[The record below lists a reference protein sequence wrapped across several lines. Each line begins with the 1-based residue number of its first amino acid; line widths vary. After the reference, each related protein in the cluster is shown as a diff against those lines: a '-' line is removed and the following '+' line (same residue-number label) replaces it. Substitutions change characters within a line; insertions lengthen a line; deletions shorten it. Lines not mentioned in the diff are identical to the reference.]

1 MPAREL
7 KRDRV
12 FCLEESVWSDAKGLS
27 DQTSVLPTLELLE
40 RMSVLSAFLH
50 RHALGAT
57 EFDNYLDWRR
67 SDRRVRAYGTVY
79 LAFHGTPEG
88 LWVGD
93 AAVSLDVLA
102 ERLGRLA
109 DGVVHLGSCS
119 VLRQNEEAATR
130 FLGLTG
136 ARMLTGYEREIAW
149 LDSAALDTAW
159 LGYVAS
165 HARLG
170 DALRYFKSRYGSII
184 DHLKW
189 HAVLRL

>member
-1 MPAREL
+1 MPAGPL

-40 RMSVLSAFLH
+40 RMSVVSEFVH

-57 EFDNYLDWRR
+57 EFDNYLEWRR
-67 SDRRVRAYGTVY
+67 SDRRVRTYGTVY
-79 LAFHGTPEG
+79 FAFHGTPRG
-88 LWVGD
+88 LSIGGS
-93 AAVSLDVLA
+93 AVSLDLLA
-102 ERLGRLA
+102 ERLGSLA
-109 DGVVHLGSCS
+109 GGVVHLGSCS
-119 VLRQNEEAATR
+119 VLRQNEEAAAR
-130 FLGLTG
+130 FLRLTG
-136 ARMLTGYEREIAW
+136 ARMVTGYEREIDW

-165 HARLG
+165 HKRLG
-170 DALRYFKSRYGSII
+170 DALRYFKSRYRSII

-189 HAVLRL
+189 HAVLHP